1 MAPHVQPKC
10 FWHPQRLI
18 NNRQTGLSYQVWS
31 HKGSNFLVLS
41 FWQKRSWLQ
50 LWNIMISVIRGS
62 VKKRTRF
69 WCWCWWGGGESHS
82 RMLDS
87 NWRLTWEA
95 ERQVSQRHIFTLTI
109 YLHLD
114 HPHLDHLHLFHRHHC
129 YHHLDYHTST
139 NITLIISSI
148 CIINNAYSIFAIII
162 YFVIFLFFTSFW

>member
-50 LWNIMISVIRGS
+50 LWNISVISVIRGS
-62 VKKRTRF
+62 VKKRMIF

-87 NWRLTWEA
+87 NWRLTREA
-95 ERQVSQRHIFTLTI
+95 ERQVSQRHIFIMTI
-109 YLHLD
+109 HLHLD
-114 HPHLDHLHLFHRHHC
+114 HPHLDHLSSSRSSSPWPSSSFSSSSLLSSPWSS
-129 YHHLDYHTST
+129 HLDQHHIDHLQHLY
-139 NITLIISSI
+139 N
-148 CIINNAYSIFAIII
+148 
-162 YFVIFLFFTSFW
+162 